1 MDKWQ
6 AQQAFWS
13 SFGIPAYD
21 EQSIFTKGD
30 QPDRRPEFPHI
41 RYQSFG
47 GNLEQ
52 TATLSA
58 SLWYRGTEM
67 AQIKRKAT
75 EIERFL
81 KENEPY
87 RIKVDGGYLW
97 IRVPTSIPFA
107 QPMGTDEDNLLRIV
121 LTVEAESLT
130 AF

>member
-13 SFGIPAYD
+13 SFGLPAYD

-30 QPDRRPEFPHI
+30 QPDLPHI

-58 SLWYRGTEM
+58 SLWYKGTAM
-67 AQIKRKAT
+67 AQIKQKAT

-87 RIKVDGGYLW
+87 IIPLDHGYLW
-97 IRVPTSIPFA
+97 IKVPQTIPFA
-107 QPMGTDEDNLLRIV
+107 QPMGSDDDNLLRIV

>member
-1 MDKWQ
+1 
-6 AQQAFWS
+6 
-13 SFGIPAYD
+13 
-21 EQSIFTKGD
+21 
-30 QPDRRPEFPHI
+30 
-41 RYQSFG
+41 
-47 GNLEQ
+47 
-52 TATLSA
+52 
-58 SLWYRGTEM
+58 M